1 MFKYLVRTNF
11 EECIR
16 ITDVDLKIAIAE
28 ITKTE
33 EFTHY
38 RLASGER
45 HIERVHTTIEGTL
58 IIGPCVCNDYIF
70 DYPLKIKEIG
80 ELSVN
85 SLKSHRDDEYIDYD
99 YIEIGFS
106 VLKLNDNLSIIKN
119 PYTELDYFEKYWIYN
134 ILGRSYF

>member
-33 EFTHY
+33 ELAHY
-38 RLASGER
+38 MLANGER
-45 HIERVHTTIEGTL
+45 HIERGHITIDGTL
-58 IIGPCVCNDYIF
+58 MIGPCVCNDNIF
-70 DYPLKIKEIG
+70 DHPLKIKEIG
-80 ELSVN
+80 EISV
-85 SLKSHRDDEYIDYD
+85 SKLESHRDDEYIDYD
-99 YIEIGFS
+99 YITIEFK
-106 VLKLNDNLSIIKN
+106 VLKLNENLNIIKN
-119 PYTELDYFEKYWIYN
+119 PYTDLDYFEKYWIYN